1 MSAGDQCGMSA
12 HAPTDRLKPVL
23 RHPFELRDPAGGD
36 PLGHEDVAD
45 RREAGVVRM
54 HELPVEPLVRLA
66 AEIVGCPVDD
76 YIEKALLREAEKT
89 LSMTRR
95 ADEPSAEIDD
105 SAANQ

>member
-1 MSAGDQCGMSA
+1 MFRQGNKIKISD
-12 HAPTDRLKPVL
+12 TIYRK
-23 RHPFELRDPAGGD
+23 
-36 PLGHEDVAD
+36 
-45 RREAGVVRM
+45 
-54 HELPVEPLVRLA
+54 VRLA